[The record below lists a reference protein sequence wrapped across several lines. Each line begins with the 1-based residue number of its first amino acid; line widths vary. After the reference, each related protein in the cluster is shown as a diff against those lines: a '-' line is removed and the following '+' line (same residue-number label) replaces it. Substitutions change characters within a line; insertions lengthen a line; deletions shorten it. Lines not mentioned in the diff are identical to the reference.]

1 MAAERQGRTEY
12 VLGEDD
18 RLTDLARE
26 TARRKGIR
34 LVEKKGAE
42 ETAPPVPKAPVRTS
56 APAASAAPA
65 ASVAILPKA
74 SCDLLIKNG
83 ILVLPEAGRLRANVC
98 VKEGKIVSL
107 TSQTPSA
114 GQEIDAGGLYV
125 LPGIIDP
132 HTHLGLF
139 APLEEELVSE
149 TRSAILGGVTTIG
162 TFFNQKGSYLPLTD
176 FLREKVPALSR
187 VDMFPHFTLREEE
200 QLAELPRYCALG
212 MNSFKVYMCGIPG
225 LFPHQEDGFILR
237 TMERLKALDANPVL
251 CVHAENVSI
260 VEYAEKE
267 LETCSMETL
276 AQFGQ
281 SHPEISEG
289 EAVIRTAYLSEK
301 TGVRTYIVHSSTRES
316 MEALRRM
323 KHGRLYV
330 ETTSPYLSLDTSAD
344 VGAYGKMLPPFRSP
358 KSRQAL
364 WDGIRSGIIDTIGTD
379 NTTISAME
387 KKVHEGMEAA
397 IAGYPA
403 LGTHLASVLDEGFF
417 RQEIPLE
424 KLVPLMTENP
434 AKIFGIYPQKGT
446 LLPGADGDIVL
457 VDMNQSRTAEP
468 ERLQSRSD
476 FSIFQGKSLR
486 GWPCATIKGGRIA
499 AWDGRL
505 TDDMAGGRVLAHCMK

>member
-187 VDMFPHFTLREEE
+187 VDMFPHFT
-200 QLAELPRYCALG
+200 
-212 MNSFKVYMCGIPG
+212 
-225 LFPHQEDGFILR
+225 H
-237 TMERLKALDANPVL
+237 
-251 CVHAENVSI
+251 
-260 VEYAEKE
+260 
-267 LETCSMETL
+267 
-276 AQFGQ
+276 
-281 SHPEISEG
+281 
-289 EAVIRTAYLSEK
+289 
-301 TGVRTYIVHSSTRES
+301 
-316 MEALRRM
+316 
-323 KHGRLYV
+323 V
-330 ETTSPYLSLDTSAD
+330 ETVVLMS
-344 VGAYGKMLPPFRSP
+344 
-358 KSRQAL
+358 
-364 WDGIRSGIIDTIGTD
+364 
-379 NTTISAME
+379 
-387 KKVHEGMEAA
+387 KV
-397 IAGYPA
+397 
-403 LGTHLASVLDEGFF
+403 
-417 RQEIPLE
+417 
-424 KLVPLMTENP
+424 
-434 AKIFGIYPQKGT
+434 QK
-446 LLPGADGDIVL
+446 
-457 VDMNQSRTAEP
+457 
-468 ERLQSRSD
+468 
-476 FSIFQGKSLR
+476 
-486 GWPCATIKGGRIA
+486 
-499 AWDGRL
+499 
-505 TDDMAGGRVLAHCMK
+505 